1 MYARSQ
7 SREVMGM
14 AIKLVTSVA
23 LAALAV
29 IGTASVSAAADVSL
43 ALPQATAFAI
53 LGHSCGGIQEQAFAS
68 GFDANGDPAGAVY
81 MQTRCGGS
89 GRGGGYHTTTY
100 SRWAGVS
107 WDFAGNVL
115 AESVLASVPTLDPG
129 LSQTD
134 AYGDTVYN
142 TGNHAYVS
150 VALPLAPT
158 GVAAL
163 YAGGRYRVTWDA
175 SSATPSTLSF
185 TVKATPVAPSTAD
198 MVEASAAADATS
210 ALIGPLQPLTS
221 YLIVVSSASVAG
233 TSEDSSPPVS
243 VTTPASVQ
251 PPAAPTGLTARWIGT
266 SVLVA
271 TWKAAVPGD
280 SPIDAYAVRV
290 SAYDADAPVPS
301 PQAKRLPGSVLSA
314 SFTLDSSSNWKII
327 VRAHNAAG
335 WGPWSKAVVL
345 GGL

>member
-1 MYARSQ
+1 
-7 SREVMGM
+7 M
-14 AIKLVTSVA
+14 ALKLITS
-23 LAALAV
+23 LAMAAFMITGL
-29 IGTASVSAAADVSL
+29 ASVSAAADVSL
-43 ALPQATAFAI
+43 ALPQSTAFAI
-53 LGHSCGGIQEQAFAS
+53 LGHSCGGIQEQSFAS
-68 GFDANGDPAGAVY
+68 GFNASGDAAGAVY

-100 SRWAGVS
+100 SSWASVS

-115 AESVLASVPTLDPG
+115 AESVLASAPTVDPG

-142 TGNHAYVS
+142 TGDHAYLS

-158 GVAAL
+158 GVAVV
-163 YAGGRYRVTWDA
+163 YASGQYRVTWDA
-175 SSATPSTLSF
+175 SSVTPSTVGF

-198 MVEASAAADATS
+198 VVVASAAADATS
-210 ALIGPLQPLTS
+210 ALIGPLQPLTT
-221 YLIVVSSASVAG
+221 YLIVVASANVAG

-243 VTTPASVQ
+243 VTTPASVH

-266 SVLVA
+266 SVLLA
-271 TWKAAVPGD
+271 KWKAAVPGD

-301 PQAKRLPGSVLSA
+301 PHAKRLPGSVLSA

-335 WGPWSKAVVL
+335 WGPWSRAVVL